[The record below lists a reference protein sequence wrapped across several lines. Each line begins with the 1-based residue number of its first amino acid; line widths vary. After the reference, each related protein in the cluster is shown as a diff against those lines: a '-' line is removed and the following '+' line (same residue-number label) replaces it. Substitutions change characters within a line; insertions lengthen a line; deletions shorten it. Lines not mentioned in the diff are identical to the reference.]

1 VPSPAMLD
9 GERVP
14 AELWRGRL
22 VAPTLMEH
30 PEDRKH
36 ASQTPA
42 SSGDTAAGPAPTETV
57 EELLKTIGCLRDEV
71 SKQTTALAAAAHQIR
86 IPLSIIEG
94 YVELLLREKTG
105 RLNDRQRRILRDVVG
120 SCSRLRA
127 FVEDFLTYAAVEKG
141 RLRLHIDCT
150 DLNACL
156 AELCELWLERFQSKG
171 IALYFQPDSRVDPF
185 SFDSAKI
192 EHAVSNLLDNA
203 LKYTPPG
210 GSVYVTTT
218 PHLWER
224 PVAKPAL
231 FPEGTR
237 QASTMQ
243 DAVRVI
249 VADTGPGIPPEFHQ
263 EIFEDFFSLPR
274 GDGQTGSAGL
284 GLAIARR
291 LVQAHGGKIWVESEV
306 GYGSKFCFLLPI
318 RFEE

>member
-1 VPSPAMLD
+1 MLSPAMLD
-9 GERVP
+9 AERVP
-14 AELWRGRL
+14 AALWRGRL
-22 VAPTLMEH
+22 VAPTLMQH

-36 ASQTPA
+36 ASQTST
-42 SSGDTAAGPAPTETV
+42 SSADTATGPAPTETV
-57 EELLKTIGCLRDEV
+57 EELLKTIACLRDEV
-71 SKQTTALAAAAHQIR
+71 SRQTTALAAAAHQIR
-86 IPLSIIEG
+86 VPLSIIEG
-94 YVELLLREKTG
+94 YVELLLSAKTG
-105 RLNDRQRRILRDVVG
+105 PLNDRQRRILGDAVDG
-120 SCSRLRA
+120 CSRLRA

-171 IALYFQPDSRVDPF
+171 IALYFQPDSRVEPF

-192 EHAVSNLLDNA
+192 QHAVSNLLDNA
-203 LKYTPPG
+203 LKFTRTG

-224 PVAKPAL
+224 PVAKSAL

-237 QASTMQ
+237 QASTVQ
-243 DAVRVI
+243 NAVRVT
-249 VADTGPGIPPEFHQ
+249 VADTGPGISPEFHQ

-274 GDGQTGSAGL
+274 EDGQTGGAGL

-318 RFEE
+318 RLEE